1 MGRGESDRPEQGGQW
16 ASALRQASMPKGAEH
31 EERRVAS
38 RRCACR
44 RKESLQWVRAE
55 SEGRGNVWCRARVLC
70 AERFCAAQGT
80 RARGA
85 ALRRRPGKARA
96 RFRRGGRPGRGQMAP
111 VTRRE
116 GSDQKDLMMGLT

>member
-1 MGRGESDRPEQGGQW
+1 M
-16 ASALRQASMPKGAEH
+16 SALRQASMPKGAEH

-38 RRCACR
+38 RRCECR

-55 SEGRGNVWCRARVLC
+55 SEGHGNALCRARVVR

-85 ALRRRPGKARA
+85 VLRRRPEKARA
-96 RFRRGGRPGRGQMAP
+96 RFRRGGREQMVP